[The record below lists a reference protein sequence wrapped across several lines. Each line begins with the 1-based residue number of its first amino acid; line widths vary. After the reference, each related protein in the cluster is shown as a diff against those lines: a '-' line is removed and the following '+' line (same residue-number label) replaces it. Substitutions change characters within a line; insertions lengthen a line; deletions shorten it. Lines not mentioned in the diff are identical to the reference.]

1 MWSKRTKVCFSYGA
15 EDRIMSIFQFLRAF
29 WARKYLIACTTLA
42 AFIGALVVVSV
53 LPPRWQAHSR
63 VLLGELKPDPITG
76 LVPPSAT
83 ARSYI
88 ATQLELVT
96 DYSVAG
102 QVAEQLGWLSDP
114 NLIQQYQR
122 GAKPDSPD
130 FRHWLAQLV
139 IARTK
144 ATVLQDSNIMEITYT
159 GTSPD
164 NAKAVA
170 DALRTAYIDQSL
182 TFHRDDAL
190 KTAAFFDSEVTKAK
204 AALDAAE
211 TAESDYERQNGI
223 VMQDDKTDVD
233 TARLRALSMEGVA
246 PASAAAAM
254 QVGSSPTALE
264 LAGVDAQLAQAEKN
278 LGPNHPELLALKS
291 RRAALAA
298 VAAKEEANAR
308 SAGGAVGGGSGA
320 LDRLVQAQKSRVIAQ
335 SGKLARLQQ
344 LEAEVDLSR
353 DQLNKASAHVADL
366 RQEAAIDD
374 TGITPL
380 GGAVTPQAPSF
391 PNKLLILPGATVAG
405 LGIGLLVALLM
416 ELLSRRVRGPEDL
429 QYIGG
434 LPLIAVV
441 AASENAGGGW
451 FGRRKSALARG
462 STSGSAPKVARA

>member
-1 MWSKRTKVCFSYGA
+1 
-15 EDRIMSIFQFLRAF
+15 MSIFQFLRAF
-29 WARKYLIACTTLA
+29 WARKYLIASTTLA
-42 AFIGALVVVSV
+42 ALVGALLVVSL

-114 NLIQQYQR
+114 NLIEQYQR
-122 GAKPDSPD
+122 TAKPDSPD

-139 IARTK
+139 ILRTK

-182 TFHRDDAL
+182 AFHRNDAL

-211 TAESDYERQNGI
+211 AAEADYERQNGI

-233 TARLRALSMEGVA
+233 TARLRALSMQGVA
-246 PASAAAAM
+246 PAGALSLPSGTSPAAM
-254 QVGSSPTALE
+254 E
-264 LAGVDAQLAQAEKN
+264 LAGIDAQIAEATKN
-278 LGPNHPELLALKS
+278 LGPNHPELLALKAK
-291 RRAALAA
+291 RAAIAS
-298 VAAKEEANAR
+298 VAAKEQANMH
-308 SAGGAVGGGSGA
+308 SVGGGGGSGA
-320 LDRLVQAQKSRVIAQ
+320 LDRMVQEQKSRVIAQ

-344 LEAEVDLSR
+344 LEANVELSR

-391 PNKLLILPGATVAG
+391 PNNWLILPGATAAG
-405 LGIGLLVALLM
+405 AAIGLLVALLL
-416 ELLSRRVRGPEDL
+416 ELLARTVRGPEDL
-429 QYIGG
+429 QHIEG

-441 AASENAGGGW
+441 AAPEKARRGW
-451 FGRRKSALARG
+451 FRRRTLMPSRSNKTNSLTKAAQ
-462 STSGSAPKVARA
+462 A

>member
-1 MWSKRTKVCFSYGA
+1 
-15 EDRIMSIFQFLRAF
+15 MSIFQFLRAF
-29 WARKYLIACTTLA
+29 WARKYLIASTTVA
-42 AFIGALVVVSV
+42 AFVGALLIVSV

-63 VLLGELKPDPITG
+63 ILLGELKPDPITG

-83 ARSYI
+83 ARNYI

-122 GAKPDSPD
+122 IAKPNSPD

-164 NAKAVA
+164 DAKAVA

-182 TFHRDDAL
+182 AFHRNDAL

-204 AALDAAE
+204 ATLDAAE
-211 TAESDYERQNGI
+211 SAEADYERQNGI

-233 TARLRALSMEGVA
+233 TARLRALSMEGMA
-246 PASAAAAM
+246 PAAAVALPGGTSPAAM
-254 QVGSSPTALE
+254 E
-264 LAGVDAQLAQAEKN
+264 LAGLDAQIAEATKN
-278 LGPNHPELLALKS
+278 LGPNHPELLALKAK
-291 RRAALAA
+291 RAAIAS
-298 VAAKEEANAR
+298 VAAKEEANLR
-308 SAGGAVGGGSGA
+308 SGGGGAGGGSGA
-320 LDRLVQAQKSRVIAQ
+320 LDRMVQEQKSRVIEQ

-344 LEAEVDLSR
+344 LEANVELSR

-380 GGAVTPQAPSF
+380 GGAVTPQTPSF
-391 PNKLLILPGATVAG
+391 PNKILILPGSAAAG
-405 LGIGLLVALLM
+405 LGIGLLVALLL
-416 ELLSRRVRGPEDL
+416 ELLARRVRGPEDL
-429 QYIGG
+429 QHIEG

-441 AASENAGGGW
+441 AAPDKVRPGAFWRRNA
-451 FGRRKSALARG
+451 ALRNPALKG
-462 STSGSAPKVARA
+462 SMPKGARA